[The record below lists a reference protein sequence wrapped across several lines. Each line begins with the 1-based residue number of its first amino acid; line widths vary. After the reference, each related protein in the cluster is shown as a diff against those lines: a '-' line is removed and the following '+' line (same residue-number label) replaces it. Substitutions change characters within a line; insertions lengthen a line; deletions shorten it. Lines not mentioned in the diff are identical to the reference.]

1 MMMAEQFWTERI
13 HSKDLFATGADNLS
27 WQQAMQQIAALSLYL
42 SDKSVRRAG
51 LYFDDAA
58 NFAIA
63 LLACVQA
70 GVDVYLPASLSDDNC
85 YWLEQTVDIYLA
97 DEITNKLA
105 IPALSVSE
113 WAALGYAA
121 ADCNC
126 VNNIAVVL
134 QTSGSTGA
142 AKQINKDWHG
152 LCLEAQIL
160 ATMLPDSMLKD
171 RPVVLG
177 SVSVQHMYGLCFRIM
192 LSLYLGLP
200 IYRQR
205 LLFPEVLLVTS
216 QTFRNV
222 IWISSPT
229 LLHTLRLSHDVSLAQ
244 GHVVAVI
251 SAGGVLAQT
260 SKAFLLE
267 HICPNVV
274 EIYGSTETGAI
285 AYRRDQPYW
294 QFFQDVRHR
303 VDETGLA
310 IQSPRCTTEQT
321 LADAIVE
328 YENGFELLGRLDRI
342 IKLADKRISLMQLE
356 NKLMAHEWVADIHI
370 LKHPEGSHLAAWV
383 ALNDAGI
390 QAWREQGRKQLILE
404 LKECLAGSQEKIALP
419 RHWRFT
425 TALPRN
431 AQSKLNPADVQ
442 QAILQPVTQP
452 IVLESKF
459 ISANEYWLRIQVP
472 LDLVYFRGHFDV
484 FHLVP
489 GVIQIKWIIELL
501 QQCSWLVQMPLQMEN
516 LKFQHFLR
524 PADVVEMVF
533 KRDCVRR
540 KISFQCTMH
549 NKKITSGRL
558 VIPNS
563 ESNAL

>member
-1 MMMAEQFWTERI
+1 MMMAEQFWAERT
-13 HSKDLFATGADNLS
+13 HSQALFATGADSLS
-27 WQQAMQQIAALSLYL
+27 WQQAMQQITALGQYL
-42 SDKSVRRAG
+42 SDQSVKRAG

-58 NFAIA
+58 YFAIA

-70 GVDVYLPASLSDDNC
+70 DIDVYLPANLSDDNC
-85 YWLEQTVDIYLA
+85 LWLEQTVDIYLA

-105 IPALSVSE
+105 IPALPASR
-113 WAALGYAA
+113 WAELGCAEA
-121 ADCNC
+121 NC
-126 VNNIAVVL
+126 HFVNNIAVVL

-142 AKQINKDWHG
+142 AKLINKNWHE

-160 ATMLPDSMLKD
+160 AATLPGAMIQD

-177 SVSVQHMYGLCFRIM
+177 SVSVQHMYGLSFRIM

-200 IYRQR
+200 VYRQR

-216 QTFRNV
+216 QTYRNV
-222 IWISSPT
+222 IWVSSPT
-229 LLHTLRLSHDVSLAQ
+229 LLHTLRLSHDISLAQ

-274 EIYGSTETGAI
+274 EIYGSTETGAVG
-285 AYRRDQPYW
+285 YRSDQPHW
-294 QFFQDVRHR
+294 QFFQDVSHR
-303 VDETGLA
+303 VEENGLA
-310 IQSPRCTTEQT
+310 ILSPRCTTEQI

-370 LKHPEGSHLAAWV
+370 LKHPEGTHLAAWV

-390 QAWREQGRKQLILE
+390 QAWGEQGRKQVILE

-431 AQSKLNPADVQ
+431 AQSKLNPADIQ
-442 QAILQPVTQP
+442 QAILQPVTHP
-452 IVLESKF
+452 IVLDQK
-459 ISANEYWLRIQVP
+459 AVADDEYRLRIQVP

-501 QQCSWLVQMPLQMEN
+501 QQCSWLVQAPLQMEN

-524 PADVVEMVF
+524 PADIVELVF
-533 KRDCVRR
+533 KRDCIRR
-540 KISFQCTMH
+540 KISFQCFMH
-549 NKKITSGRL
+549 DKKISSGRL
-558 VIPNS
+558 VIPDS
-563 ESNAL
+563 ESHAL

>member
-1 MMMAEQFWTERI
+1 MMMAEQFWAERT
-13 HSKDLFATGADNLS
+13 HSQALFATGADSLS
-27 WQQAMQQIAALSLYL
+27 WQQAMQQITALSQYL
-42 SDKSVRRAG
+42 SDQSVKRAG

-58 NFAIA
+58 YFAIA

-70 GVDVYLPASLSDDNC
+70 DIDVYLPASLSDDNC
-85 YWLEQTVDIYLA
+85 LWLEQTVDIYLT
-97 DEITNKLA
+97 DEITDKLA
-105 IPALSVSE
+105 IPALPASR
-113 WAALGYAA
+113 WAALGCAEA
-121 ADCNC
+121 NC
-126 VNNIAVVL
+126 HFVNNIAVVL
-134 QTSGSTGA
+134 QTSGSTGV
-142 AKQINKDWHG
+142 AKVINKNWHE

-160 ATMLPDSMLKD
+160 ATTLPSAMIQD

-177 SVSVQHMYGLCFRIM
+177 SVSVQHMYGLSFRIM
-192 LSLYLGLP
+192 LSLYLGLSV
-200 IYRQR
+200 YRQR

-216 QTFRNV
+216 QTYRNV
-222 IWISSPT
+222 IWVSSPT
-229 LLHTLRLSHDVSLAQ
+229 LLHTLRLSHDISLAQ

-274 EIYGSTETGAI
+274 EIYGSTETGAVG
-285 AYRRDQPYW
+285 YRSDQPYW
-294 QFFQDVRHR
+294 QFFQDVSHR
-303 VDETGLA
+303 VDENGLA
-310 IQSPRCTTEQT
+310 IQSPRCTTEQI

-356 NKLMAHEWVADIHI
+356 NKLMTHEWVADIHI
-370 LKHPEGSHLAAWV
+370 LKHPEGTHLAAWV
-383 ALNDAGI
+383 ALNNAGI
-390 QAWREQGRKQLILE
+390 QAWREQGRKQVILQ
-404 LKECLAGSQEKIALP
+404 LKEWLAGSQEKIALP

-431 AQSKLNPADVQ
+431 AQSKLNPVDVQ
-442 QAILQPVTQP
+442 QAILQPVTHP
-452 IVLESKF
+452 VVLDKK
-459 ISANEYWLRIQVP
+459 AVADNEYWLRIQIP

-501 QQCSWLVQMPLQMEN
+501 QQCSWLVQAPLQMEN

-524 PADVVEMVF
+524 PADIVELVF

-549 NKKITSGRL
+549 DKKISSGRL
-558 VIPNS
+558 VIPDR
-563 ESNAL
+563 ESHVL

>member
-1 MMMAEQFWTERI
+1 MMMANQFWAERI
-13 HSKDLFATGADNLS
+13 HSQALFATGADSLS
-27 WQQAMQQIAALSLYL
+27 WQQAMQQIAVLSQYL
-42 SDKSVRRAG
+42 SGQSVKRVG

-58 NFAIA
+58 YFAIA

-85 YWLEQTVDIYLA
+85 VWLEQTVDIYLA
-97 DEITNKLA
+97 DEVTNKLA
-105 IPALSVSE
+105 IPTLPVSE
-113 WAALGYAA
+113 WAELGCAEV
-121 ADCNC
+121 NC
-126 VNNIAVVL
+126 YFVNNIAVVL
-134 QTSGSTGA
+134 QTSGSTGV
-142 AKQINKDWHG
+142 AKLINKNWHE

-160 ATMLPDSMLKD
+160 ATTLPATMIQDQ
-171 RPVVLG
+171 PIVLG
-177 SVSVQHMYGLCFRIM
+177 SVSVQHMYGLSFRIM

-205 LLFPEVLLVTS
+205 LFFPEVLLVTS
-216 QTFRNV
+216 QTYRNV
-222 IWISSPT
+222 IWVSSPT

-274 EIYGSTETGAI
+274 EIYGSTETGAVG
-285 AYRRDQPYW
+285 YRSDQSYW

-303 VDETGLA
+303 VDENGLA
-310 IQSPRCTTEQT
+310 IQSPRCATEQI

-370 LKHPEGSHLAAWV
+370 LKHPEGTHLAAWV
-383 ALNDAGI
+383 ALNDVGI
-390 QAWREQGRKQLILE
+390 QAWRQQGRKQVILQ
-404 LKECLAGSQEKIALP
+404 LKEWLAGSQEKIALP

-431 AQSKLNPADVQ
+431 AQSKLNPVDVQ

-452 IVLESKF
+452 VVLDQK
-459 ISANEYWLRIQVP
+459 AVAADEYWLRIQVP
-472 LDLVYFRGHFDV
+472 LDLVYFRGHFDA

-501 QQCSWLVQMPLQMEN
+501 QRYSWLTQMPLQMEN

-524 PADVVEMVF
+524 PADVVELVF
-533 KRDCVRR
+533 KRDCIRR
-540 KISFQCTMH
+540 KISFQCLMH
-549 NKKITSGRL
+549 DKKISSGRL
-558 VIPNS
+558 VIPDS
-563 ESNAL
+563 ESHVL